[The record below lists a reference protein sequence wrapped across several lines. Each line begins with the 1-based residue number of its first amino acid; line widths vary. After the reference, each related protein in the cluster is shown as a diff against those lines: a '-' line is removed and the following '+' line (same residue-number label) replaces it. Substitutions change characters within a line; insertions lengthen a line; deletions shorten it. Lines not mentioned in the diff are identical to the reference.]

1 MMQNNESNH
10 KFTKFLKTKGY
21 YMLLCLCLV
30 AVGVSGYVFLSG
42 MIAENRAV
50 EQSLSVPAVTG
61 PAAEQKPDQPQTP
74 SQEQKQEDTK
84 AASAEVEEAEPTA
97 PTFEQTIMPVS
108 GVVLQDHAMDH
119 LAYNAT
125 TRDWR
130 VHNGVDIAA
139 EAGTQVCAA
148 AAGVVYTVYEDE
160 TMGMTVV
167 IRHDGDYTTKYSSLA
182 TEVSV
187 SPGDEVALGQVIG
200 CVGDTALLE
209 TALGDHVHFSVTCGD
224 EVMDPAEFLGMGQ

>member
-42 MIAENRAV
+42 MIAENQAV

-61 PAAEQKPDQPQTP
+61 PAVEQKPDQSQTP

-130 VHNGVDIAA
+130 VHNGVDLAA
-139 EAGTQVCAA
+139 PLGQQVRAARSGTVSA
-148 AAGVVYTVYEDE
+148 VYADDYL
-160 TMGMTVV
+160 GQTVV
-167 IRHDGDYTTKYSSLA
+167 IRHTNGYTSHYCNLAEELLVAAGDA
-182 TEVSV
+182 VAA
-187 SPGDEVALGQVIG
+187 GQALGTIG
-200 CVGDTALLE
+200 TTALLE
-209 TALGDHVHFSVTCGD
+209 VAAEPHLHF
-224 EVMDPAEFLGMGQ
+224 EVYHNGEPVDPAGFLY